1 MAEAGNGP
9 SGGDTTG
16 SDGPP
21 GPETDGRTSID
32 ETSGDKT
39 SSDPSSGDG
48 TDGKESGKSGF
59 KDALGQGK
67 RGRRAR
73 AGDPLGGLFADIKD
87 GDLDLVYV
95 EPDHDYQ
102 RACEVLR
109 DRRVV
114 VLQGRPGSGRHA
126 MARHLL
132 LHGLRRDGV
141 ELERVVEIPSTAEL
155 ANLSPFQRR
164 SGHLLERCPPERARS
179 LRARDLRSAADTLA
193 KWEGYLVV
201 TVDDAVTVLAG
212 EPRDQVGLVA
222 CGRAPDVRRV
232 LERHLEYYLRRQGG
246 LWEED
251 RRWLDGDTVR
261 THLARHAALPET
273 VTLARDLARRM
284 AGDQAPGRS
293 QRLDELLDLDETP
306 GPPDTPERQ
315 ARRLL
320 EGSWDVEH
328 WSHVIA
334 LAVFDGERAQI
345 VTDAAALLAKR
356 LAPAE
361 PRDNAAWRPGPAR
374 GDWLERAGA
383 EQFEALEHAILF
395 NRSRAPH
402 VRFKGSSVRTA
413 VLDRVWNQLDEL
425 RGPVRGWLDEL
436 VDDPDPEVREETA
449 MAVAY
454 LASHGLGYVLERL
467 LNPWI
472 RRGGSAREVAAIAL
486 GVLGRDDARF
496 TGPVLGLLSQWARW
510 GDGAWRETAALAHGL
525 AIGQDK
531 PDLALREL
539 RALAMRE
546 GTGPAVAAAV
556 CELFRRSRHREVLE
570 ALGEWT
576 SRPERVT
583 WRPAEQRLR
592 RTGLEAFLQ
601 TTRVYEET
609 PRWPFLVC
617 LAEPGGDL
625 RERIIVLWRRA
636 LADDLIGERAGGML
650 CGWAREADVQ
660 AAATDGE
667 PPELVGALA
676 RLAAGVADQG
686 PGNRGRLRQALNRCA
701 TAEDDPSTVARQLV
715 DRLG

>member
-1 MAEAGNGP
+1 MAEAGNGR
-9 SGGDTTG
+9 SGEDTT
-16 SDGPP
+16 D
-21 GPETDGRTSID
+21 T
-32 ETSGDKT
+32 T
-39 SSDPSSGDG
+39 SSDTSPGEG
-48 TDGKESGKSGF
+48 TDGKESGRSGF

-67 RGRRAR
+67 RSRRTR
-73 AGDPLGGLFADIKD
+73 VGDPLGGLFADIKD

-141 ELERVVEIPSTAEL
+141 ELERIEMVPSTTEL
-155 ANLSPFQRR
+155 AKLRPFQRR
-164 SGHLLERCPPERARS
+164 SGHFLERCPPEQARRLRRDD
-179 LRARDLRSAADTLA
+179 LRAAVETLT
-193 KWEGYLVV
+193 KWEGYLVI
-201 TVDDAVTVLAG
+201 TVDDDVTVLAG

-222 CGRAPDVRRV
+222 CGRAPDLRAV
-232 LERHLEYYLRRQGG
+232 LERHLEFYLRRHGG
-246 LWEED
+246 LIDED
-251 RRWLDGDTVR
+251 RAWLDGDAVR
-261 THLARHAALPET
+261 THLARHATLPET

-284 AGDQAPGRS
+284 ARDQTPGRS
-293 QRLDELLDLDETP
+293 QRLSERLDLEAAQ

-320 EGSWDVEH
+320 EGSWDVEDR
-328 WSHVIA
+328 SHVIA

-361 PRDNAAWRPGPAR
+361 PRANAAWRPGPAR
-374 GDWLERAGA
+374 SDWLERAGA
-383 EQFEALEHAILF
+383 EEFEALEHAVLY
-395 NRSRAPH
+395 NRSQATH
-402 VRFKGSSVRTA
+402 VRFKDPSVRTA

-425 RGPVRGWLDEL
+425 RGPVRDWLDEL
-436 VDDPDPEVREETA
+436 VHDPDADVREETA
-449 MAVAY
+449 TVVAY
-454 LASHGLGYVLERL
+454 LASHGLGYALERMFK
-467 LNPWI
+467 PWV
-472 RRGGSAREVAAIAL
+472 REGGWALEAAAIAL
-486 GVLGRDDARF
+486 GALGRDDARF
-496 TGPVLGLLSQWARW
+496 TAAVLGQLSQWARW
-510 GDGAWRETAALAHGL
+510 GDDAQRETAALAYGVG
-525 AIGQDK
+525 IGQDK
-531 PDLALREL
+531 PEVALREL
-539 RALAMRE
+539 RALAIRE
-546 GTGPAVAAAV
+546 RTGRAVAAAV

-570 ALGEWT
+570 ALCEWT

-601 TTRVYEET
+601 TTRVYEEN
-609 PRWPFLVC
+609 PRWPFLVA
-617 LAEPGGDL
+617 LAETGGEL
-625 RERIIVLWRRA
+625 RDRIMVLWRRA
-636 LADDLIGERAGGML
+636 LADDLLGERAGGML

-660 AAATDGE
+660 AAAAGGE
-667 PPELVGALA
+667 PPELVDALA

-686 PGNRGRLRQALNRCA
+686 TGNRGRLREALIHCA